1 MSKDLKDI
9 FGELEKEIELENINE
24 YDDLINTLLNQTAT
38 DSSNNQMSQN
48 QRIEK
53 IIDILSERDLD

>member
-9 FGELEKEIELENINE
+9 LGELEKQIELENVTE
-24 YDDLINTLLNQTAT
+24 YDDIINTLLNQTSI
-38 DSSNNQMSQN
+38 DSSNNPMSQN

-53 IIDILSERDLD
+53 IIDILSQRDVN

>member
-9 FGELEKEIELENINE
+9 LGELEKQIELENVTE
-24 YDDLINTLLNQTAT
+24 YDDIINTLLNQTSI

-53 IIDILSERDLD
+53 IIDILSQRDVN